1 MKKRL
6 ILLLLCLSTLAVAQT
21 KKPITPAR
29 KSTSSAAKPVPKTT
43 LQSTGTPT
51 QATPAVQLAPTVQTA
66 PVTAPAT
73 RQAAYDAHQHD
84 RTTVVVERERQYD
97 YSSVIKLNFMGLVLG
112 GVNLDFEKR
121 IAPKTSV
128 ILTGGIYPYGVLK
141 GSYRAG
147 LDFRQYLGESYVPRG
162 LFVSAG
168 GLYHF
173 IPYDNNTTSA
183 GLVNLRALIGYQFVT
198 GHFTFEVAGGPAY
211 GIVITDSKNLSD
223 DQSRISVG
231 LLPAFK
237 ASLGYAF

>member
-1 MKKRL
+1 MKT
-6 ILLLLCLSTLAVAQT
+6 LLLLSLLNISTMAIGQQRT
-21 KKPITPAR
+21 TTPVGR
-29 KSTSSAAKPVPKTT
+29 KSSSSAVKPTPKSS
-43 LQSTGTPT
+43 LQASPSA
-51 QATPAVQLAPTVQTA
+51 QPAQSRQQP
-66 PVTAPAT
+66 APAT
-73 RQAAYDAHQHD
+73 RQAPYDTYQAD
-84 RTTVVVERERQYD
+84 RTNVT
-97 YSSVIKLNFMGLVLG
+97 VIKLNFMGLILG
-112 GVNLDFEKR
+112 GVNLDVEKR

-141 GSYRAG
+141 GSYRVG
-147 LDFRQYLGESYVPRG
+147 LDFRQYLGESYVPKG

-211 GIVITDSKNLSD
+211 GLIITDSKNLSD
-223 DQSRISVG
+223 DQTRISVG

-237 ASLGYAF
+237 ASIGYAF

>member
-1 MKKRL
+1 MKT
-6 ILLLLCLSTLAVAQT
+6 LLLLSLLNISTMAIGQQRT
-21 KKPITPAR
+21 TTPVGR
-29 KSTSSAAKPVPKTT
+29 KSSSSAVKPTPKSS
-43 LQSTGTPT
+43 LQASPSA
-51 QATPAVQLAPTVQTA
+51 QPAQSRQQP
-66 PVTAPAT
+66 APAT
-73 RQAAYDAHQHD
+73 RQAPYDTYQAD
-84 RTTVVVERERQYD
+84 RTNVTVIDREKRYD
-97 YSSVIKLNFMGLVLG
+97 YRSVIKLNFMGLILG
-112 GVNLDFEKR
+112 GVNLDVEKR

-141 GSYRAG
+141 GSYRVG
-147 LDFRQYLGESYVPRG
+147 LDFRQYLGESYVPKG

-211 GIVITDSKNLSD
+211 GLIITDSKNLSD
-223 DQSRISVG
+223 DQTRISVG

-237 ASLGYAF
+237 ASIGYAF